1 MPNGKKLN
9 NTMKTNYIPQL
20 YNYFQ
25 KLSENNNREW
35 FNANRAEY
43 EHLRE
48 LWLNDIDRLIAS
60 MQQWWPALAGQ
71 TAKAS
76 AYRIY
81 RDTRFSPD
89 KTPLKTYFSAAISP
103 FGRKTHYA
111 GFYIQ
116 LGLDEASTGLYGGV
130 WCPEAP
136 LLAKLRHAIVDNIEE
151 FTEITTAPA
160 VERDFPGWVG
170 DRLKTIPKGWERNH
184 PQAELLRLKEYG
196 KFHNCPRSF
205 FANPDW
211 PLKASGLFHELLPL
225 IDFLNYSI
233 DE

>member
-1 MPNGKKLN
+1 MTDTYSRIFAFFDELA
-9 NTMKTNYIPQL
+9 L
-20 YNYFQ
+20 
-25 KLSENNNREW
+25 NNNRPW
-35 FNANRAEY
+35 FAAHRPEFDELRAAWMAD
-43 EHLRE
+43 LG
-48 LWLNDIDRLIAS
+48 RLINA
-60 MQQWWPALAGQ
+60 MTTWMPALEGQ
-71 TAKAS
+71 TPAS
-76 AYRIY
+76 CSYRIY

-116 LGLDEASTGLYGGV
+116 VGLDEKSTGLYGGV

-136 LLAKLRHAIVDNIEE
+136 LLAKLRHAIVDNTEE
-151 FTEITTAPA
+151 FTDIITTPA

-196 KFHNCPRSF
+196 KFHNCSRAF
-205 FANPDW
+205 FADPEWPD
-211 PLKASGLFHELLPL
+211 KASQLFHELLPL